1 MFSIWEDHYLYCDK
15 QKVLEEIEQFSLIRP
30 HPPPVGVIHDLV
42 VHYRAHDSQKTKK
55 QLGICY
61 QILGSHQE
69 ARYGGYLKSGG
80 DLIAFPHLFKT
91 TSRWL
96 KTLLTVIVDKI
107 YLLRAD
113 YCHMINI
120 FYLMAGALMW
130 RSHICDMLSWIS
142 DSQFCDGGVNNLCS
156 GPSSRDDFDAGLIM
170 KHFTLRWQ

>member
-1 MFSIWEDHYLYCDK
+1 MTHK
-15 QKVLEEIEQFSLIRP
+15 
-30 HPPPVGVIHDLV
+30 
-42 VHYRAHDSQKTKK
+42 KTKK

-61 QILGSHQE
+61 QILGAHQE

-120 FYLMAGALMW
+120 FSCEEAAL
-130 RSHICDMLSWIS
+130 DVLKNLSVSKQI
-142 DSQFCDGGVNNLCS
+142 
-156 GPSSRDDFDAGLIM
+156 
-170 KHFTLRWQ
+170 